1 MRAKMSA
8 ELVELLCRRAVGVI
22 DPVARVQLFRALLA
36 ETPLDDLR
44 AVVTVLVERA
54 GMRESAAQTA
64 LLAVEIALMS
74 RPEVMRVLHHEG
86 PRAEEEDPPDAR
98 DTAEDEEHKVPQ
110 YVPGRTLTLGERKAL
125 ARKPDRRMIDRVARD
140 PSPAVIELLLNNPK
154 LTEDDVVRLCARR
167 PGLPDVLSL
176 VFANPRWS
184 ARPRV
189 RRSLALNPRTPEPIV
204 AAVVPLMSPDDLH
217 TVAMD
222 ERVPPAVR
230 RRCLE
235 ILARLPPLPEDPTG
249 QVH

>member
-1 MRAKMSA
+1 MSS
-8 ELVELLCRRAVGVI
+8 ELAELLCRRALTMV
-22 DPVARVQLFRALLA
+22 DPRARVQLFRSLLA
-36 ETPLDDLR
+36 EVPLEELR
-44 AVVTVLVERA
+44 GAVSILVERA
-54 GMRESAAQTA
+54 GQRETVAQTA
-64 LLAVEIALMS
+64 LLAVQIALMS
-74 RPEVMRVLHHEG
+74 RPEVFRVLHLEG
-86 PRAEEEDPPDAR
+86 PRAEEDEAPGEHDLPD
-98 DTAEDEEHKVPQ
+98 DEEHKVPQ
-110 YVPGRTLTLGERKAL
+110 YVPGRTLTLGERKSL
-125 ARKPDRRMIDRVARD
+125 ARKPDRRLIDRVARD

-167 PGLPDVLSL
+167 PGLPEVLSL
-176 VFANPRWS
+176 VFVNPRWS

-189 RRSLALNPRTPEPIV
+189 RRSLALNPRTPEPVV

>member
-1 MRAKMSA
+1 MST
-8 ELVELLCRRAVGVI
+8 ELAELLCRRAVSVI
-22 DPVARVQLFRALLA
+22 DPVARVQLFRSILA
-36 ETPLDDLR
+36 ETPLDELR
-44 AVVTVLVERA
+44 ALVGVLVERA

-86 PRAEEEDPPDAR
+86 PRAEEEDPPGERDAP
-98 DTAEDEEHKVPQ
+98 DDEDHKVPQ
-110 YVPGRTLTLGERKAL
+110 YFAGRTLTLGERKSL
-125 ARKPDRRMIDRVARD
+125 ARRPDRRMIDRVARD
-140 PSPAVIELLLNNPK
+140 PSPAVIELLLNNPR

-167 PGLPDVLSL
+167 PGLPEVLTL
-176 VFANPRWS
+176 VFVNPRWS

-204 AAVVPLMSPDDLH
+204 AALVPLMSPDDLH
-217 TVAMD
+217 AVAMD
-222 ERVPPAVR
+222 ERVPGAVR